1 MWFSFSLS
9 ACSSSMKG
17 SYNDPA
23 QAEILDDR
31 WNETDARKT
40 SEAIISQMLSRPW
53 LKDYQR
59 KNRKK
64 ACCYCCRY

>member
-1 MWFSFSLS
+1 
-9 ACSSSMKG
+9 MKG

-59 KNRKK
+59 KNRKE

>member
-1 MWFSFSLS
+1 MSKLKLIAVYGFLLS

-40 SEAIISQMLSRPW
+40 SEQSSA
-53 LKDYQR
+53 K
-59 KNRKK
+59 
-64 ACCYCCRY
+64 C